1 MSQRIS
7 NRKPIVN
14 CDILLALLATVL
26 GLTALGVAAL
36 AVFVFWQV

>member
-14 CDILLALLATVL
+14 RDILLALLATVL

-36 AVFVFWQV
+36 AVFVFLQV